1 MRVEEFIGRLQKV
14 RRTSDQSWTACCPA
28 HEDKSPS
35 MAVREMPDGRILI
48 HCFAECATEDILA
61 AVGMTFKDIMP
72 EALQEMRYRPIRKPF
87 PAADVLE
94 MLRTEILIVKI
105 AAIDTI
111 HGKTI
116 SPGDMERLCKAR
128 ERIEVA
134 IDG

>member
-1 MRVEEFIGRLQKV
+1 MKADEFVSRLKKV

-48 HCFAECATEDILA
+48 HCFAECAIENILA

-72 EALQEMRYRPIRKPF
+72 EALSEIRYRPIRKPF

-94 MLRTEILIVKI
+94 MLRTEISIVHII
-105 AAIDTI
+105 ASDIE
-111 HGKTI
+111 HGREVT
-116 SPGDMERLCKAR
+116 PQAMERLRKAR

-134 IDG
+134 NG